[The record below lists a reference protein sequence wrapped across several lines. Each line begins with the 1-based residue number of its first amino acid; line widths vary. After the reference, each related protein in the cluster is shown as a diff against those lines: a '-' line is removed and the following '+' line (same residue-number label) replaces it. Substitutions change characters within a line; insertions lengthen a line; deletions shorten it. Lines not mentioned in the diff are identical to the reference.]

1 MTSNSTQF
9 NRVRA
14 SDVNAAFRYAGE
26 ALVQDPSDT
35 LLLNEVLASAE
46 NEEMQDKAPAELS
59 RLAET
64 VQKLP
69 VSAAIKNRFALA
81 AVAALFAHTPDQAW
95 IMLMTAFDVEPAQL
109 SNLDWARRLAANS
122 NIPDL
127 RHTLEHFAQRAETG
141 DFPADIYME
150 LNDIVYTT

>member
-14 SDVNAAFRYAGE
+14 SDVSEAFRFAGE
-26 ALVQDPSDT
+26 ALTRDPSDT
-35 LLLNEVLASAE
+35 LLLNEVLAAAE
-46 NEEMQDKAPAELS
+46 NEEIQDQAPVGLRNLAMAVQNLS
-59 RLAET
+59 
-64 VQKLP
+64 
-69 VSAAIKNRFALA
+69 VSPAIKNRFALA
-81 AVAALFAHTPDQAW
+81 AVAASFPADADSAW
-95 IMLMTAFDVEPAQL
+95 TLLMAAFETEPAQL
-109 SNLDWARRLAANS
+109 ANLDWARRLAANS
-122 NIPDL
+122 KIPDL